1 MILLHHPYVCI
12 CEEGECVIVTT
23 LIIWSHK
30 SDNNSATEVI
40 MGNNSKQDRNPC
52 IHSSI
57 LLGFRTGLKKTP
69 EFLWNSSFYTLSQ
82 CIVVFFCCRSGW
94 WKCYCF
100 ILLTALGAGWVGRG
114 QVTLEQAKKTVLT
127 ELLIR
132 TRAKEHK
139 NCWDRKHNWESF
151 LWGGWRKHNPSFL
164 KCLQENYFDQLKS
177 WSGAISYATHGWAIL
192 KRVNR

>member
-57 LLGFRTGLKKTP
+57 LLGFRTGLKKHQNSFETP
-69 EFLWNSSFYTLSQ
+69 H
-82 CIVVFFCCRSGW
+82 
-94 WKCYCF
+94 F
-100 ILLTALGAGWVGRG
+100 ILCHNVLLFSFVAGVDDGN
-114 QVTLEQAKKTVLT
+114 VIVSS
-127 ELLIR
+127 
-132 TRAKEHK
+132 
-139 NCWDRKHNWESF
+139 C
-151 LWGGWRKHNPSFL
+151 
-164 KCLQENYFDQLKS
+164 
-177 WSGAISYATHGWAIL
+177 
-192 KRVNR
+192 